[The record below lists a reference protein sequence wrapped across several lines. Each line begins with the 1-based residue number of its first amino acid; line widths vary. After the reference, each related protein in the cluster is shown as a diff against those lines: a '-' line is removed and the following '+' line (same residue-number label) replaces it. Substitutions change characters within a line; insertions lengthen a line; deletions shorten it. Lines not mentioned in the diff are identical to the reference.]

1 MILRSYGWLGLRVT
15 TPDPGAPLTAGPG
28 TGTGDYLHCQRDLT
42 WNRALIDAAGGEAVR
57 YKLAAFT
64 QFLTEQGLACIQLAL
79 DLEDPGT
86 PALAAAAEDLG
97 FFYSGLFPESG
108 PGGHDM
114 LELQFLNGITID
126 PDQIRLYQESGRAI
140 MSYIKT
146 LPGVPFQAEEVSGGD
161 NKGVVRG

>member
-1 MILRSYGWLGLRVT
+1 M
-15 TPDPGAPLTAGPG
+15 
-28 TGTGDYLHCQRDLT
+28 
-42 WNRALIDAAGGEAVR
+42 R

-64 QFLTEQGLACIQLAL
+64 EFLTEQGLACIQLAL

-114 LELQFLNGITID
+114 LELQLLNGITID
-126 PDQIRLYQESGRAI
+126 PGQIRLYQDSGQAI
-140 MSYIKT
+140 MAYLKT
-146 LPGVPFQAEEVSGGD
+146 LPGVPFQAE
-161 NKGVVRG
+161 K